1 MVLGFYEYIE
11 NIGGYFDENIDEAK
25 IIQTSQEC
33 LKKQKKKKKQI
44 DKIGNANFFL

>member
-33 LKKQKKKKKQI
+33 LKKLKKKKNKLI
-44 DKIGNANFFL
+44 K